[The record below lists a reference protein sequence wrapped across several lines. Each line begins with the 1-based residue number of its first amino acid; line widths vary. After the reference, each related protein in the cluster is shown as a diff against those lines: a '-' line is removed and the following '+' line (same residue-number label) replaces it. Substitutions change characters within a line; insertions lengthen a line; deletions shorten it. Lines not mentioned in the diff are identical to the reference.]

1 MIQNF
6 YQKGITALEM
16 LFVVS
21 ILGILFAIVLPQFSK
36 MKENQVMKNAT
47 GEIISALHNA
57 QSQSLASVDS
67 VEYGV
72 HFQSDKVII
81 FKGKIFSAE
90 AEDNK
95 IVNII
100 LPASISDVTL
110 NGASST
116 TGDIYFERLS
126 GVPDKIGTITVSTS
140 SMSKIITISAT
151 GAVSLN

>member
-81 FKGKIFSAE
+81 FKGKIFSTE

-95 IVNII
+95 IINII
-100 LPASISDVTL
+100 LPASISNIILDDV
-110 NGASST
+110 SYST
-116 TGDIYFERLS
+116 GEIYFERLS
-126 GVPDKIGTITVSTS
+126 GVPDKVGIVTVSTS

-151 GAVSLN
+151 GAVSIN

>member
-6 YQKGITALEM
+6 YKKGITALEM

-21 ILGILFAIVLPQFSK
+21 ILGILFAIILPQFSTI
-36 MKENQVMKNAT
+36 KENQVMKNAT

-67 VEYGV
+67 IEYGV

-81 FKGKIFSAE
+81 FKGQVFLVN
-90 AEDNK
+90 DVNNK
-95 IVNII
+95 IINII
-100 LPASISDVTL
+100 SPASISDVTL
-110 NGASST
+110 DGVSST
-116 TGDIYFERLS
+116 TGDIYFKRLS
-126 GVPDKIGTITVSTS
+126 GAPNKVGTVTISTS

-151 GAVSLN
+151 GAISLN